1 MEYRVLGRSGV
12 RVSPIC
18 LGSVFFGT
26 SVPQDEAERIVHAA
40 LDHGVN
46 FVDTAE
52 IYQRPHYGAAEESVG
67 RALEGR
73 RHRVVLATKKRYDPA
88 QFRTGGPSDHSLTR
102 HQIITAVEG
111 SLRRLRTDYLDL
123 YYPHRPDP
131 DTALE
136 ESLRAFDDLVRAGK
150 VRAIG
155 LSNHPAWQV
164 VEALWIADRHDLSPV
179 VCVQTLYNLLDRSAE
194 AELMPACARHGLSLV
209 PYSPLAG
216 GVLSGKYQAGQPP
229 PPASRAAVFTHTT
242 RGRPGHVPL
251 INERTLGAA
260 NRIGEVA
267 RELGLTAAQASVA
280 WAAGRPGV
288 ASVIFGASRP
298 EQVHE
303 NVAGLDRPLSPE
315 EQERLA
321 AAADRS

>member
-1 MEYRVLGRSGV
+1 MEYRVLGGSGV
-12 RVSPIC
+12 RVSPLC

-26 SVPQDEAERIVHAA
+26 SVPQDEAERIVHTA
-40 LDHGVN
+40 LDHGIN
-46 FVDTAE
+46 FFDSAE
-52 IYQRPHYGAAEESVG
+52 IYQRPHYGAAEESLG

-73 RHRVVLATKKRYDPA
+73 RHQVVLATKKRYDPA

-102 HQIITAVEG
+102 HHIVTAVEA

-155 LSNHPAWQV
+155 LSNYPAWQV
-164 VEALWIADRHDLSPV
+164 IEALWIADRRDLSPI
-179 VCVQTLYNLLDRSAE
+179 VCVQTLYNLLDRSVE
-194 AELMPACARHGLSLV
+194 AELAPACARHGLSLV

-216 GVLSGKYQAGQPP
+216 GVLSGKYAAGQPLP
-229 PPASRAAVFTHTT
+229 PDSRAAVFGHSE

-251 INERTLGAA
+251 LTERTLGVAQRVGQVAA
-260 NRIGEVA
+260 D
-267 RELGLTAAQASVA
+267 LGLTAAQASVA
-280 WAAGRPGV
+280 WAASRPGV
-288 ASVIFGASRP
+288 ASVIIGASRTVQVP
-298 EQVHE
+298 EL
-303 NVAGLDRPLSPE
+303 VAALDRKLSPE
-315 EQERLA
+315 EQERLSA
-321 AAADRS
+321 AAGP